1 MHMRRRC
8 CLLPRN
14 PGKRGEIKGGRF
26 LSDTLRAAASS
37 LLSPHSHDKIRSPGR
52 PLCSISTTMAFS
64 LCSTKTLLFLFLISA
79 IPIAFI
85 ISMELAKP
93 PTHVYH
99 YHSSGFFRE
108 CAKWD
113 DLNRRFLV
121 SFMEGGIGEITVP
134 EDHGSSLEE
143 AVLKEVTVVKDPDL
157 TGNSSLGIVV
167 DRPRNRLLVAISDIL
182 GNNYNALAAYDLS
195 TWDRL
200 FLTKLGGSDN
210 EKSFADDVAV
220 DAEGNAYVTDAKS
233 NKIWKV
239 GADGKFVTFIRNPH
253 FIAKEWYKNL
263 IGLNGIVYHPDG
275 FLIVIHTFSGML
287 YKIDIAKEDHE
298 VKLIKVAGGSLAFG
312 DGLEL
317 LSPTKLVVAGNPSG
331 RLVESSDRWETAS
344 VVAKFKG
351 PAHRLAAAAT
361 VKDGRVYLNH
371 LLGMGY
377 PKKKHALVEA
387 VFSI

>member
-1 MHMRRRC
+1 
-8 CLLPRN
+8 
-14 PGKRGEIKGGRF
+14 
-26 LSDTLRAAASS
+26 
-37 LLSPHSHDKIRSPGR
+37 
-52 PLCSISTTMAFS
+52 
-64 LCSTKTLLFLFLISA
+64 
-79 IPIAFI
+79 
-85 ISMELAKP
+85 
-93 PTHVYH
+93 
-99 YHSSGFFRE
+99 
-108 CAKWD
+108 
-113 DLNRRFLV
+113 
-121 SFMEGGIGEITVP
+121 MEGGIGEIAVP

-239 GADGKFVTFIRNPH
+239 GADGKFVSFIRNPH

-263 IGLNGIVYHPDG
+263 IGLNGIVYNPDG

-351 PAHRLAAAAT
+351 PAHRLATAAT

-371 LLGMGY
+371 FLGMGY

>member
-1 MHMRRRC
+1 
-8 CLLPRN
+8 
-14 PGKRGEIKGGRF
+14 
-26 LSDTLRAAASS
+26 
-37 LLSPHSHDKIRSPGR
+37 
-52 PLCSISTTMAFS
+52 MAFS
-64 LCSTKTLLFLFLISA
+64 LCSTKTLLLFFLISA
-79 IPIAFI
+79 IPVAFI
-85 ISMELAKP
+85 ISSELAKP
-93 PTHVYH
+93 PTHVA
-99 YHSSGFFRE
+99 SARSPSP
-108 CAKWD
+108 K
-113 DLNRRFLV
+113 
-121 SFMEGGIGEITVP
+121 IT
-134 EDHGSSLEE
+134 DRHRKRLF
-143 AVLKEVTVVKDPDL
+143 LKEVTVVKDPAL
-157 TGNSSLGIVV
+157 AGNSSLGIVV
-167 DRPRNRLLVAISDIL
+167 DRPRNRLLVAISDLL
-182 GNNYNALAAYDLS
+182 GNKYNALAAYDLS

-200 FLTKLGGSDN
+200 FLTKLGGPDN
-210 EKSFADDVAV
+210 EKAFADDVAV

-239 GADGKFVTFIRNPH
+239 GADGKFVSFIRNPL

-287 YKIDIAKEDHE
+287 YKIDVTKEDHE

-331 RLVESSDRWETAS
+331 RLVESLDGWETAS

-351 PAHRLAAAAT
+351 PAHRLATAAT

-377 PKKKHALVEA
+377 PKKQHALVEA
-387 VFSI
+387 VFYFLRGEGNLNCWF